1 VASPA
6 ARAALPDGVFAPY
19 EVVRELGARPAGAYV
34 VRQPAAPGGKPQ
46 LMVAEL
52 FAGLAKGPDGKESA
66 FVREARRIGT
76 VTSPNLARVRDV
88 VLRGEDAVVYSEL
101 LDGEKLAALWGT
113 GGLPLEIALRVI
125 VDVLSGVAA
134 LHSLRDARQQPMKL
148 AHGELSP
155 ATVAI
160 GLDGVAR
167 VLHAIARRV
176 PGAHP
181 DPASIGYM
189 APEVHAGEGYDQRA
203 DVFGVGVLLWEVL
216 SGGRLFTETTP
227 EAIAARVRSG
237 PVPPPKVPDKAPW
250 AKGLVDVVT
259 RALAASADDRWPTAT
274 AMAAEVRKA
283 AGLKLAPAST
293 AAAFAK
299 SAIAERSKARRQQL
313 ETMPALVPAQ
323 APAAVPVTVPVPV
336 PVPAAERRPPSF
348 PVHVEPQ
355 RPAPPLP
362 IERDIPIAP
371 GIPMPAQEVEELG
384 SDALADAP
392 ESIPPR
398 PAGGFVLDPFAAA
411 TKLAQPQPQ
420 APPLALPAPPL
431 PAPILVEPF
440 VEAEVPPL
448 SGAPAFAAG
457 LATPVEVA
465 VEAPARPPAV
475 PAKEASPPPP
485 ARDSIVTDASIQRQ
499 ADASRRRKVMVL
511 GSVGALGALIL
522 VLALARV
529 ALRDRTTH
537 EVQVPAPSAAQVAP
551 PAAPPTVS
559 ASPPPPDSMP
569 VNPPPSG
576 PPAAVQPSASPAPAP
591 PPPPAAPTPPAPP
604 PVAARPPPPAM
615 HPQTPP
621 PPPRPKKKPAFDPNS
636 L

>member
-1 VASPA
+1 
-6 ARAALPDGVFAPY
+6 
-19 EVVRELGARPAGAYV
+19 
-34 VRQPAAPGGKPQ
+34 
-46 LMVAEL
+46 MVAEL

-66 FVREARRIGT
+66 FVREARRIAT
-76 VTSPNLARVRDV
+76 ITSPNLARVRDV

-203 DVFGVGVLLWEVL
+203 DVFGVGALLWEVL
-216 SGGRLFTETTP
+216 SGSPLFTETTP
-227 EAIAARVRSG
+227 EAIAARVRSR

-313 ETMPALVPAQ
+313 ETLPALVPAQ
-323 APAAVPVTVPVPV
+323 VPVAV
-336 PVPAAERRPPSF
+336 PVPAPAAERWPPSF

-355 RPAPPLP
+355 RPAPRSP
-362 IERDIPIAP
+362 IERDIPVAP

-420 APPLALPAPPL
+420 APPPALPAPPL
-431 PAPILVEPF
+431 PAPILVEP
-440 VEAEVPPL
+440 VMEADVPPL
-448 SGAPAFAAG
+448 SGAPAFAAA

-465 VEAPARPPAV
+465 VDAPARPPAV
-475 PAKEASPPPP
+475 PAKEASRPPP
-485 ARDSIVTDASIQRQ
+485 ARDSMVTDASIQRQ

-551 PAAPPTVS
+551 PAAPP
-559 ASPPPPDSMP
+559 PPDSAP
-569 VNPPPSG
+569 VNPPPSA
-576 PPAAVQPSASPAPAP
+576 PPAAVQPSASPAPP
-591 PPPPAAPTPPAPP
+591 PTPPPAAPAPP
-604 PVAARPPPPAM
+604 PIAARPPPPAM